1 VWAGLNRTGL
11 LCPNDEPFCH
21 VREVIQGLVR
31 LGHPVEFAVKHLEN
45 LLAVREIEIFVKMQ
59 TSFTFAVTWCRRT
72 IHTPP
77 EGSRASGSSRL

>member
-1 VWAGLNRTGL
+1 MWAGLNRTGL
-11 LCPNDEPFCH
+11 LCPNDEPLCH

-72 IHTPP
+72 IHTSPGVLAP
-77 EGSRASGSSRL
+77 RGAGL